1 MVTALN
7 EIHWRKAKDLVKKIL
22 IEAVLPISSDAD
34 VENSDFQDFKKMH
47 ENNRDLRVF
56 FDDKLKMIKLV
67 GVEDVVRNVEKATID
82 FIESK
87 RELKKKLTWN
97 LSDDKSK
104 FMQKHLVSLVKPLED
119 EYKVSMEI
127 KHGWKTCTIRLKG
140 LAESINECTRSL
152 EELRR
157 RILEKDMTFEL
168 PGVEQLFRGNHGE
181 RQLNL
186 IQEAKMVYISREH
199 HGNVIHSADVA
210 PQMYPKLNVTVTLK
224 YEQIENEKVCI
235 MTCM

>member
-7 EIHWRKAKDLVKKIL
+7 EIHWLKAKDLVKKVL
-22 IEAVLPISSDAD
+22 IEAVLRISNDAN
-34 VENSDFQDFKKMH
+34 VENSDFEDYRKMH

-56 FDDKLKMIKLV
+56 YDDTHKTIKLV
-67 GVEDVVRNVEKATID
+67 GVEDVVRNVEKATKD

-87 RELKKKLTWN
+87 RELKTKLTWN

-127 KHGWKTCTIRLKG
+127 EHGWRTCTIRLKG

-168 PGVEQLFRGNHGE
+168 PGVEQLFTGKYAEG
-181 RQLNL
+181 QLQL
-186 IQEAKMVYISREH
+186 IQEAKPVYISREQ
-199 HGNVIHSADVA
+199 HGIVIHSADVS
-210 PQMYPKLNVTVTLK
+210 PQMCPELNVTVTLK
-224 YEQIENEKVCI
+224 YGQIENEKVCI